1 MTEEYTVDSVYGCS
15 GDFRFCE
22 SFAKKFG
29 CNRETSGDARCGIKD
44 ASDVEVWFWMGV
56 SGFGWIDDRS
66 GPSKDTKE

>member
-1 MTEEYTVDSVYGCS
+1 MK
-15 GDFRFCE
+15 
-22 SFAKKFG
+22 ALPKKFG

-66 GPSKDTKE
+66 GPSKRYERIKDKFYER